1 MSIRAQ
7 PAAMMKKILLLMLV
21 LVSSSA
27 HAERPESLKNF
38 TGIWAPAETG
48 AAQPSVACKKELSGG
63 GK

>member
-1 MSIRAQ
+1 
-7 PAAMMKKILLLMLV
+7 MMKKILLLMLV